1 MGKWFGKIGYVLPQR
16 ETEPGIW
23 ESEEVIEK
31 NAYGDLINDRIKS
44 QNTGEINNSLVLA
57 NTLSIIADPFV
68 YENCSYIAY
77 AEIMGTKWKVTDI
90 DASIRPRLILTIG
103 GVYK

>member
-1 MGKWFGKIGYVLPQR
+1 MAKWFGKIGYVLPSR

-23 ESEEVIEK
+23 KSEKIVEK
-31 NAYGDLINDRIKS
+31 NVYGDLINDRRKS

-77 AEIMGTKWKVTDI
+77 AEIMGTKWKVTEI
-90 DASIRPRLILTIG
+90 DASTRPRLILTIG
-103 GVYK
+103 GAYK